1 MADINTCS
9 AKKRERIGRAKRQQT
24 KAVYRVLDPEVVE
37 PGASGFCAL
46 AVMTKAPR
54 AGQVKTRLVPPLTP
68 DEAAELNVCF
78 LRDTTAAISEACGE
92 NARGIAVY
100 TPVGAEADY
109 IDILPRGF
117 QLVPQR
123 GEGFGERLA
132 LAVEDLFQ
140 IGFASV
146 CLIDSDSPTIP
157 AKSYADAARLLSMQ
171 GDRVVLGPSDDGG
184 YYLIGLNKMQRRLFE
199 KIDWST
205 ERVLA
210 QTTQRAA
217 EFDIEVKLL
226 PTGYDVDDCTTLR
239 RLCHELLGHDAAS
252 TVATAP
258 NTREFLRKL
267 VTQKEL

>member
-1 MADINTCS
+1 M
-9 AKKRERIGRAKRQQT
+9 
-24 KAVYRVLDPEVVE
+24 KAVYRGHPIVVDP
-37 PGASGFCAL
+37 GTAGLCAL

-68 DEAAELNVCF
+68 DEAAELNICF
-78 LRDTTAAISEACGE
+78 LRDTAAAISQACGE

-100 TPVGAEADY
+100 TPVGAEAEY
-109 IDILPRGF
+109 IHILPRGF

-157 AKSYADAARLLSMQ
+157 AKSYADAARILSMP
-171 GDRVVLGPSDDGG
+171 GECVVLGPSDDGG

-199 KIDWST
+199 KIHWST

-210 QTTQRAA
+210 QTRQRAA
-217 EFDIEVKLL
+217 ELDLGVRLL
-226 PTGYDVDDCTTLR
+226 PPGYDVDDRATLR
-239 RLCHELLGHDAAS
+239 RLCDELLSDDATS
-252 TVATAP
+252 TIAIAP
-258 NTREFLRKL
+258 NTREFLREL
-267 VTQKEL
+267 TVQKEL

>member
-1 MADINTCS
+1 MADINTRS
-9 AKKRERIGRAKRQQT
+9 AKKLERIGRAKRQQN
-24 KAVYRVLDPEVVE
+24 KAVDRVLNPELVE
-37 PGASGFCAL
+37 PSASGFCAL

-68 DEAAELNVCF
+68 DEAAQLNVCF
-78 LRDTTAAISEACGE
+78 LRDTAAAISEACGE

-100 TPVGAEADY
+100 TPVGAEGDY
-109 IDILPRGF
+109 IDILPPGF

-123 GEGFGERLA
+123 GESFGERLA

-157 AKSYADAARLLSMQ
+157 GKSYAAAARMLSMR

-217 EFDIEVKLL
+217 ELDVEVKLL
-226 PTGYDVDDCTTLR
+226 SPGYDVDDRATLR
-239 RLCHELLGHDAAS
+239 RLCHELLGHEAAS
-252 TVATAP
+252 TIAIAP
-258 NTREFLRKL
+258 NTREFLRRL

>member
-1 MADINTCS
+1 MADTNTPS
-9 AKKRERIGRAKRQQT
+9 AKKRERIGAQKRKQM
-24 KAVYRVLDPEVVE
+24 KAVCDVHPNVID
-37 PGASGFCAL
+37 PGASGLCAL

-68 DEAAELNVCF
+68 NEAAQLNVCF
-78 LRDTTAAISEACGE
+78 LRDTAAAISRACGE
-92 NARGIAVY
+92 HARGIAVY

-157 AKSYADAARLLSMQ
+157 ARSYADAARFLSMP
-171 GDRVVLGPSDDGG
+171 GECVVLGPSDDGG
-184 YYLIGLNKMQRRLFE
+184 YYLIGLNKMQHRLFE

-210 QTTQRAA
+210 QTRQRAA
-217 EFDIEVKLL
+217 ELGLEVKLL
-226 PTGYDVDDCTTLR
+226 PPGYDVDDRAALR
-239 RLCHELLGHDAAS
+239 RLRDELLGDDAKSAI
-252 TVATAP
+252 AIAQ
-258 NTREFLRKL
+258 NTREFLREL
-267 VTQKEL
+267 IAQKEL